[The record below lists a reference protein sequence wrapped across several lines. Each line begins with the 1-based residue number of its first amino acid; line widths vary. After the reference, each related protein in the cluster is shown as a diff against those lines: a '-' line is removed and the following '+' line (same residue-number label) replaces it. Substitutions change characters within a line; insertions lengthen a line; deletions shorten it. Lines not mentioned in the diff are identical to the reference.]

1 MPRKKT
7 ETSAP
12 PALETITLSVEV
24 SKSLF
29 EQICAAAKYC
39 GFDSIDEWLL
49 EAITNEVRGNLWTIF
64 WKN

>member
-1 MPRKKT
+1 MPRKKA
-7 ETSAP
+7 EPSAP

-39 GFDSIDEWLL
+39 GFDDINEWLL
-49 EAITNEVRGNLWTIF
+49 EAIVD
-64 WKN
+64 KV

>member
-12 PALETITLSVEV
+12 PASEAKETITLSVEV

-39 GFDSIDEWLL
+39 GFDDINEWLL
-49 EAITNEVRGNLWTIF
+49 EAIMDKV
-64 WKN
+64 